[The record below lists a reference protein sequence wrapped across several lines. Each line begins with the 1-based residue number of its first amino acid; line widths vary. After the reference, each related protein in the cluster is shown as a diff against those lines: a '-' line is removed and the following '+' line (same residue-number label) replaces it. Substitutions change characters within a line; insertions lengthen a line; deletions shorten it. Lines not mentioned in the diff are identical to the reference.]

1 MIIEITVPQLPES
14 VSEATLLQ
22 WKKKAGEAVARDEN
36 LIDIETDKVVL
47 EISAPQAGVL
57 VSILQEEGATVGSLQ
72 LIATID
78 TEAVAVA
85 PVAAATPVVATE
97 QQIRVEAAAK
107 EAGVSASAIGFGTA
121 VMPAAKK
128 MAADAG
134 VNPADVAGTGRGGRV
149 LKEDVQNHLAKP
161 AAAPAA
167 ASAPVAGDRTEQRV
181 PMSRLRARVAE
192 RLLESQQT
200 NAILTTF
207 NEINMKPLMD
217 LRNKYKDKIEK
228 DHGVKLGFM
237 GFFVKAAVH
246 ALKKYPILNA
256 SVDGNDII
264 YHGYFDIGVAVGSP
278 RGLVVPVIRNADQ
291 LSLAE
296 IEKTIADFGKRAQAG
311 KLGIEELTGGTYTIS
326 NGGTFGS
333 MMSTPIINPP
343 QSAILGM
350 HATKD
355 RPVAENGE
363 VVIRP
368 MMYLAQSYDHRII
381 DGREAVLSLVAIKE
395 VIEDPA
401 RLLLDI

>member
-161 AAAPAA
+161 
-167 ASAPVAGDRTEQRV
+167 VQR
-181 PMSRLRARVAE
+181 
-192 RLLESQQT
+192 
-200 NAILTTF
+200 
-207 NEINMKPLMD
+207 
-217 LRNKYKDKIEK
+217 KD
-228 DHGVKLGFM
+228 
-237 GFFVKAAVH
+237 
-246 ALKKYPILNA
+246 
-256 SVDGNDII
+256 
-264 YHGYFDIGVAVGSP
+264 
-278 RGLVVPVIRNADQ
+278 
-291 LSLAE
+291 
-296 IEKTIADFGKRAQAG
+296 
-311 KLGIEELTGGTYTIS
+311 
-326 NGGTFGS
+326 
-333 MMSTPIINPP
+333 
-343 QSAILGM
+343 
-350 HATKD
+350 
-355 RPVAENGE
+355 
-363 VVIRP
+363 
-368 MMYLAQSYDHRII
+368 
-381 DGREAVLSLVAIKE
+381 
-395 VIEDPA
+395 
-401 RLLLDI
+401 